1 MRLGFRE
8 VSNLKYEVSVSSL
21 KVIYSKTILKDL
33 PIYLYASILI
43 ISLKSLIFFRR
54 KSLLGLRFK
63 QE

>member
-8 VSNLKYEVSVSSL
+8 VSNLKYEISVSSL
-21 KVIYSKTILKDL
+21 KVIHSKTILKDL
-33 PIYLYASILI
+33 PIYLYATILI

-54 KSLLGLRFK
+54 KSLLGLRCK